1 MLVALATHNGDRH
14 LSAQLAQ
21 HIRNIGGVRD
31 HELLLVAP
39 LGTNL
44 VGVEEVFRDAFVRV
58 RVHYYAESMR
68 GWPWGANEAAHAVF
82 LEVFSNPELPGYFLM
97 LEPDCVPVGQH
108 WLGYIDMEYRRC
120 GMPVMGVT
128 IPTHELNG
136 QPTGGRHT
144 VGVAVYPKDFPRH
157 CGLFK
162 NVLDMTRAHQHANH
176 LAPWDVIF
184 GPYVAKMTAQTG
196 LIQHLYRRFTH
207 DQHGAR
213 WDVPSIDEALA
224 QVRPGVV
231 LIHGCKQPEF
241 LNRITGGTPNATSQ
255 RQIENRTEY
264 PRNASGAE
272 VRASAPEI
280 RSGDRQTHGN
290 CRRHIGEQEE
300 KLNDWKR
307 GRLASGLPLGM
318 SESIV
323 FGIADNLKIFNA
335 IISSIPVKV
344 MNMLGGNKISAEMLR
359 DNPAM
364 FAHLLS
370 INGDENISSL
380 VRDALKSE
388 VARARTVL
396 FNAYKA
402 GHDVE
407 FLPAIRAS
415 DLDICEVVGLLS
427 PDLGKT
433 LGDDLGIGDVTTE
446 SCATPGA
453 KSGSMAFAWSNG
465 VFLPAVLANLGN
477 WHSDIIKKS
486 CLSSSNDSGG
496 AHKNLT
502 KAQIT
507 EQKRKERAEKK
518 RRANHEN
525 FRKEFGIEFPI
536 DTPEFTRAL
545 DICISIGQSF
555 AGKTTTWA
563 DTKAYGRELGLTIPP
578 KWNKG
583 ILSCEITK
591 AEKAQHKTEKWK
603 VQPVYAPAPPPPMP
617 ELAIDPNFKV
627 ESHSSSRPA
636 METMTLIPNGQGTA
650 GQIIPAGAPKP
661 GPMIPPAIG
670 MTPERMQ
677 QMRQMIANRRAQGM
691 PA

>member
-21 HIRNIGGVRD
+21 HIRNLGGVRD

-44 VGVEEVFRDAFVRV
+44 VGIEEVFRDAFGRV

-108 WLGYIDMEYRRC
+108 WLNYIDMAYRGSG
-120 GMPVMGVT
+120 GMPVLGVT

-136 QPTGGRHT
+136 QPTGERHT
-144 VGVAVYPKDFPRH
+144 VGVAVYPKDFPRR
-157 CGLFK
+157 CGIFK
-162 NVLDMTRAHQHANH
+162 SLLNMTRAHHQANH

-184 GPYVAKMTAQTG
+184 APYVAKMTAQTG

-241 LNRITGGTPNATSQ
+241 LNRITGGQPHATSQ

-264 PRNASGAE
+264 PRDAQRTE
-272 VRASAPEI
+272 VRPSAPEI
-280 RSGDRQTHGN
+280 RSGESSQNGHSGSHPR
-290 CRRHIGEQEE
+290 EQ
-300 KLNDWKR
+300 K
-307 GRLASGLPLGM
+307 
-318 SESIV
+318 
-323 FGIADNLKIFNA
+323 
-335 IISSIPVKV
+335 
-344 MNMLGGNKISAEMLR
+344 
-359 DNPAM
+359 
-364 FAHLLS
+364 
-370 INGDENISSL
+370 
-380 VRDALKSE
+380 E
-388 VARARTVL
+388 VA
-396 FNAYKA
+396 
-402 GHDVE
+402 
-407 FLPAIRAS
+407 P
-415 DLDICEVVGLLS
+415 
-427 PDLGKT
+427 
-433 LGDDLGIGDVTTE
+433 
-446 SCATPGA
+446 
-453 KSGSMAFAWSNG
+453 
-465 VFLPAVLANLGN
+465 
-477 WHSDIIKKS
+477 
-486 CLSSSNDSGG
+486 
-496 AHKNLT
+496 LT
-502 KAQIT
+502 KAEIA

-518 RRANHEN
+518 RRENHEN
-525 FRKEFGIEFPI
+525 FRKEFGIDFPI

-603 VQPVYAPAPPPPMP
+603 VQPVHAPAPPPPMP

-627 ESHSSSRPA
+627 ESHSTSRPA
-636 METMTLIPNGQGTA
+636 LEGMTLIPNGQGTA
-650 GQIIPAGAPKP
+650 GQIIPAGAPKS
-661 GPMIPPAIG
+661 GPMIPPTIG